1 MKYTLYK
8 MNRHNLISWWTI
20 ERDSNTVYIYWG
32 QNHLKM
38 GTQSRNQTKETFS
51 SQAEAIQD
59 FESRIEHQETRLGY
73 TKEIPKTRKDRPML
87 AQTWKDHLRLTA
99 RNSRAEFNSYAIQPK
114 LDGMRC
120 IATNEKMVSRKD
132 DLIVS
137 APHIAALLS
146 SLDDGIK
153 LDGELYIPNT
163 DLQTIMSFARRTKV
177 HPDYQLLEYHVFD
190 LIDLESTFEQRFF
203 QILEIHK
210 HLVKT
215 WEALQFE
222 IKKIPKSMR
231 ALQEVEIPC
240 PVKLVDTVFVQEIDL
255 ITKCHRE
262 NLEQKYEGSIIRNP
276 ESLYEIDTRSP
287 NLLKYKEYIDSEY
300 EIVDVVECHDKT
312 GLFVCKTESGK
323 IFDVDPAWT
332 KDAKKLLLIKKDY
345 YIGRML
351 TVRYEKLSRDG
362 VPIPAKGHE
371 TRKKEEVGL

>member
-1 MKYTLYK
+1 
-8 MNRHNLISWWTI
+8 
-20 ERDSNTVYIYWG
+20 
-32 QNHLKM
+32 M

-163 DLQTIMSFARRTKV
+163 DLQTIMSFARRTNV

-215 WEALQFE
+215 WEAYNLKS
-222 IKKIPKSMR
+222 KKFQR
-231 ALQEVEIPC
+231 V
-240 PVKLVDTVFVQEIDL
+240 
-255 ITKCHRE
+255 
-262 NLEQKYEGSIIRNP
+262 
-276 ESLYEIDTRSP
+276 
-287 NLLKYKEYIDSEY
+287 
-300 EIVDVVECHDKT
+300 
-312 GLFVCKTESGK
+312 
-323 IFDVDPAWT
+323 
-332 KDAKKLLLIKKDY
+332 
-345 YIGRML
+345 
-351 TVRYEKLSRDG
+351 
-362 VPIPAKGHE
+362 
-371 TRKKEEVGL
+371 